1 VSRKGFSGLG
11 RAPKIYLD
19 FSIEFLYNFLFWQR
33 HCDACYEW
41 ETDEGVSFCTKYIGK
56 CNKFA
61 SQYVQGA
68 SKILN
73 IIRVRRALA
82 RGEKI
87 LCFAERAKELET
99 VTFDRHLP
107 LEERLQRIDHIQ
119 ARRYSKLSG
128 SALTIATEGIMRH
141 LRACDRMDV
150 NPDTSAVREIIDDAL
165 NGRRV
170 FAETSDDRRA
180 A

>member
-1 VSRKGFSGLG
+1 LLRNATDLHPEMFPKHHRIEQKMPRNRGL
-11 RAPKIYLD
+11 
-19 FSIEFLYNFLFWQR
+19 
-33 HCDACYEW
+33 
-41 ETDEGVSFCTKYIGK
+41 EG
-56 CNKFA
+56 
-61 SQYVQGA
+61 
-68 SKILN
+68 
-73 IIRVRRALA
+73 
-82 RGEKI
+82 
-87 LCFAERAKELET
+87 KESA

-107 LEERLQRIDHIQ
+107 LNERILRIDHIQ

-128 SALTIATEGIMRH
+128 VALEIATQGIIRH

-170 FAETSDDRRA
+170 FAETAEQIQA